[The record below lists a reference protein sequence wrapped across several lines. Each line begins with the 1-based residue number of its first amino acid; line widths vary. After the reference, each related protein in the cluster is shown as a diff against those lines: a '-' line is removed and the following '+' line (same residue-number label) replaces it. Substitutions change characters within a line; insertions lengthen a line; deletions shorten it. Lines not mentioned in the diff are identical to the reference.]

1 MTLFDERTEVLP
13 PARMPEVPEQAR
25 PGLGVRVAVLVVVLV
40 VLATTAFATAEGL
53 IRSERERAIVAE
65 ARTMLALPESQRIEV
80 DIPGSVLLQ
89 ELAGRFDRVGL
100 TVRSFAV
107 GPANSDFLM
116 TLERLEDADGT
127 WTVDHLSGALTLSA
141 AQATAL
147 VVPPEAQGAMR
158 IDFSGGDMVFG
169 MSVPGG
175 DSSIGEPRDDAALRQ
190 GAFQHGDH
198 LGHGG
203 WRNDVRRR
211 DGGEDGRR
219 SRRPA
224 TRPRVS
230 FRGAAPFPPG
240 ARRRR
245 HRPDFPYRRRRRPAR
260 GRDRDGE
267 QTRLLSPRT
276 PDATARCPRD
286 AGAVA
291 SRLSFVTSAVLVPAR
306 V

>member
-175 DSSIGEPRDDAALRQ
+175 ATPQSASLAMTPHFDKVRFSMGITSVTAGGETTSAAEMVAKTGVDLAALQPAPVCLSEALPR
-190 GAFQHGDH
+190 F
-198 LGHGG
+198 L
-203 WRNDVRRR
+203 RVRDVGVT
-211 DGGEDGRR
+211 DQTFHIDVDVDL
-219 SRRPA
+219 PA
-224 TRPRVS
+224 AETATGS
-230 FRGAAPFPPG
+230 EPG
-240 ARRRR
+240 
-245 HRPDFPYRRRRRPAR
+245 
-260 GRDRDGE
+260 
-267 QTRLLSPRT
+267 S
-276 PDATARCPRD
+276 CP
-286 AGAVA
+286 
-291 SRLSFVTSAVLVPAR
+291 
-306 V
+306 